1 MNFKQFLNE
10 TPALDDFSRDE
21 IKSMTDTYT
30 TAMKFDH
37 EVVGKIKGK
46 DLILYKKG
54 NNRLR
59 YAILDHNN
67 KKVLFMSGISLYGK
81 PTQQLVWKDER
92 SSITSTDIR
101 KIFVDYIL
109 KEHKII
115 LSDDLQ
121 SEGGKKFWHSLCR
134 QYISSDKYEVGMLLK
149 QEDEDSAKIRTKMVP
164 FKKETFEN
172 QFEDAYEEE
181 NSHSQLYM
189 RIK

>member
-1 MNFKQFLNE
+1 MIMKFKQFLNE

-21 IKSMTDTYT
+21 IKSMIDTYT

-46 DLILYKKG
+46 EVVKYKKG
-54 NNRLR
+54 EKKLR

-67 KKVLFMSGISLYGK
+67 KKVLFMSGISLFGN
-81 PTQQLVWKDER
+81 PQQSLIWKDAK
-92 SSITSTDIR
+92 SSITSTDLR
-101 KIFVDYIL
+101 KIFVDIIL
-109 KEHKII
+109 KDHKLV

-121 SEGGKKFWHSLCR
+121 SEGGQKFWYALCK
-134 QYISSDKYEVGMLLK
+134 QYISSDKYEVGVIMNGK
-149 QEDEDSAKIRTKMVP
+149 WFTFTKDN
-164 FKKETFEN
+164 FEKA
-172 QFEDAYEEE
+172 FEDAYEEE